1 MRLVFGNVCNVFVF
15 FTERYSEILEDL
27 KKDPESHGGP
37 PDCIVSSKNFWLL
50 VFWLLVFVAVVIS
63 SSSSYHGTFLFF
75 CLVGKSSFFA
85 DFVSKSLGSWGS
97 RIYLR
102 KSRWVLANCYRKL
115 FQCILSRIN

>member
-1 MRLVFGNVCNVFVF
+1 MRLVFENVCDVFVF
-15 FTERYSEILEDL
+15 FTERYSGILEDL

-37 PDCIVSSKNFWLL
+37 PDGIVSSKF
-50 VFWLLVFVAVVIS
+50 VWLLVFVAVVIS

-75 CLVGKSSFFA
+75 LLLGKSSFFA

-102 KSRWVLANCYRKL
+102 RSR
-115 FQCILSRIN
+115 